1 MRLKSTCTRQVA
13 QWRRSGEVCHGEWY
27 VCIQKGTRGEEEGK
41 EKEEEEKQDDKKMN
55 GPTFLLADD

>member
-1 MRLKSTCTRQVA
+1 VA